1 MMRCLALAPL
11 VGLARALA
19 WLPPGLLLRLAG
31 GLAWL
36 AGPLLARR
44 RRVVE
49 ANLRACFPGLDAPA
63 RERLLR
69 DNLRETFMGAF
80 ELLRAWYAPAFLLRG
95 RADIE
100 GLEHV
105 REALDAGEGVL
116 LFTGHFTQSEL
127 AARLL
132 SDALGRRVRGVVR
145 RHNQPCV
152 EAAFERARRR
162 VFAPTLAKKDVRG
175 LLRALQAGE
184 AVVYSADQDFSY
196 GHAFAPFFGVPAATL
211 ASTPALVRRAAAR
224 MLFFSF
230 HRTPEGRYCLRL
242 QPEWPGWRDG
252 PPEQSTRLYMQALEA
267 AVAQAPAQY
276 LWAHRRFKTRPPG
289 AAPLY

>member
-63 RERLLR
+63 RER
-69 DNLRETFMGAF
+69 
-80 ELLRAWYAPAFLLRG
+80 LLRG

>member
-1 MMRCLALAPL
+1 MMRCLAMRPFM
-11 VGLARALA
+11 GLARALA
-19 WLPPGLLLRLAG
+19 WLPSGLLLRLAG
-31 GLAWL
+31 ALAWL

-44 RRVVE
+44 RKVIE
-49 ANLRACFPGLDAPA
+49 ANLRACFPELDAAA
-63 RERLLR
+63 RERLQR
-69 DNLRETFMGAF
+69 DTLRETFMGAF
-80 ELLRAWYAPAFLLRG
+80 ELVRAWYAPAFLLRD

-100 GLEHV
+100 GLGQL
-105 REALDAGEGVL
+105 REALDAGKGVL

-145 RHNQPCV
+145 RHNQPCI

-211 ASTPALVRRAAAR
+211 ASTPALVQRAGAR

-230 HRTPEGRYCLRL
+230 HRTPQGRYRLRL

-252 PPEQSTRLYMQALEA
+252 PPGEAARLYMQALEA
-267 AVAQAPAQY
+267 AVSEAPAQY

-289 AAPLY
+289 MAPLY